1 NPTGN
6 YAKRSELAALAE
18 LGLPIVSDEVFAPF
32 PLARPTDAARSVLE
46 IESVPVF
53 ALSGLSKLAALPQMK
68 LGWITVGGPEL
79 LVREA
84 LARLELLADAF
95 LSPGAPVL
103 AALPDLLLLRHTT
116 TLALADRLRRHVER
130 LAWAFRDT
138 VVTPLPVEGGWYAV
152 LRLPCVQSD
161 EVWALALLEDEG
173 VLVHPGYLFDFA
185 GPPHIVVSLL
195 TPEAVFEAGIE
206 RVARYVERATRESP
220 GARSIH

>member
-1 NPTGN
+1 DPGRIVLTASTSEAYSFLLKLLCDPGDDVLVPAPSYPLLEHLARFESVGVRPYTLTYDGAWFLDLASVRAAVGPRTRAILVVSPNNPTGN

-18 LGLPIVSDEVFAPF
+18 LALPIVSDEVFAPF

-103 AALPDLLLLRHTT
+103 
-116 TLALADRLRRHVER
+116 
-130 LAWAFRDT
+130 
-138 VVTPLPVEGGWYAV
+138 
-152 LRLPCVQSD
+152 
-161 EVWALALLEDEG
+161 
-173 VLVHPGYLFDFA
+173 
-185 GPPHIVVSLL
+185 
-195 TPEAVFEAGIE
+195 
-206 RVARYVERATRESP
+206 
-220 GARSIH
+220 